1 LLESILQ
8 IDTES
13 TCETSFSMS
22 WSVSDTCKT
31 SFSMSWSVSDIQ
43 DKSGTI
49 VFFVEGC
56 TSLFDFS
63 DTTAVDKV
71 AEGVTE
77 VEGDA
82 EVGGVAEV
90 EGDAK
95 IDGDA
100 EVEGDAKIEG
110 DAEVDWDAEAEV
122 ATEAEGVAKEE
133 ERFNTPWHFFL
144 VSGDLSEPGKNL
156 LRLGYSLE

>member
-1 LLESILQ
+1 
-8 IDTES
+8 
-13 TCETSFSMS
+13 
-22 WSVSDTCKT
+22 
-31 SFSMSWSVSDIQ
+31 MSWSVSDIQ

-63 DTTAVDKV
+63 DTTDKV

-77 VEGDA
+77 VEVA

-110 DAEVDWDAEAEV
+110 DAEVD
-122 ATEAEGVAKEE
+122 
-133 ERFNTPWHFFL
+133 
-144 VSGDLSEPGKNL
+144 
-156 LRLGYSLE
+156 